1 MWFWFDLICS
11 KFLKL
16 HPCANLILKL
26 GHKKPFKTSIPSRHS
41 NKEKYFH
48 FLISSPPRPALCIS
62 GLAVVQSENSDH
74 YCRRQ
79 DSGPGWR
86 AFNGNFLFR
95 LIDGKWPRRIRDIK
109 VEIFQK
115 MASQIISQRKSF
127 ASLMRNAFVG
137 CPKESFNCHWG
148 SRNRKNP
155 QLSIAM
161 LRK

>member
-1 MWFWFDLICS
+1 MLKIFEITSVC
-11 KFLKL
+11 KFNFETRTQETIQNE
-16 HPCANLILKL
+16 HPL
-26 GHKKPFKTSIPSRHS
+26 PSLQQRKIFS
-41 NKEKYFH
+41 FFN
-48 FLISSPPRPALCIS
+48 FLPSPAPHPALCIS

-79 DSGPGWR
+79 DSGRGWR

-109 VEIFQK
+109 VEILQK
-115 MASQIISQRKSF
+115 MASQIISQWKSF
-127 ASLMRNAFVG
+127 ASLMRNAFVM
-137 CPKESFNCHWG
+137 CPKESFNCHLG